1 MAKATK
7 EDFELLLGLNNV
19 DDALDRVMRDIW
31 VPFWRNLPKE
41 LKTPRTLIY
50 NKELVYSM
58 LEALG
63 SNLVSEKATLDYE
76 LKCAEDQHKRQNE
89 NWLEWFA
96 SLATL
101 ADSCVA
107 YDDNPFNSQRFNDDL
122 DSPFLGEEEETD
134 PTQITI
140 KLPQQSD
147 DDMTGPYSAHY
158 PQWKVCLTF
167 VRGENQTVI
176 SRELTH
182 EELIRHFGNKVK
194 IVKEDPESY
203 GELDFGDSLTEP

>member
-1 MAKATK
+1 MPKATK

-19 DDALDRVMRDIW
+19 DDALDRVMREIW
-31 VPFWRNLPKE
+31 VPFWQNLPKE
-41 LKTPRTLIY
+41 LRTPRTLLY

-63 SNLVSEKATLDYE
+63 SQLVSEKATLDYE
-76 LKCAEDQHKRQNE
+76 LKCAEDQHKMQN
-89 NWLEWFA
+89 NDWLEWFA
-96 SLATL
+96 SLASL

-107 YDDNPFNSQRFNDDL
+107 YDENPFNNQHFNDCL
-122 DSPFLGEEEETD
+122 DSPFFGEEENTD
-134 PTQITI
+134 PTKIVI

-147 DDMTGPYSAHY
+147 DDMTGPYSSHY

-167 VRGENQTVI
+167 IRGENQTVI

-182 EELIRHFGNKVK
+182 PELIRYFGNKVK

-203 GELDFGDSLTEP
+203 GKVDFGDSLTEP